1 MNLQRFLDA
10 QNPVYDQ
17 AFEEL
22 KAGRKQSHW
31 IWFVFPQHRG
41 LGCSHQAQF
50 FGLDGL
56 EEARAYQQHPVL
68 GRRLHEC
75 TTAVLR
81 HTQLSASQILGVPDD
96 LKFFSCMTLFGEAAP
111 RELVFRLA
119 LQAFFNGSK
128 DPETLRLCGLRPPA
142 PSLARPAGLPRQHL
156 QQHGGPQQVNVRLV

>member
-10 QNPVYDQ
+10 QNPVYEQ
-17 AFEEL
+17 ALEEL

-41 LGCSHQAQF
+41 LGCSQKAQF
-50 FGLDGL
+50 YGIECLD
-56 EEARAYQQHPVL
+56 EARAYQKHPVL

-81 HTQLSASQILGVPDD
+81 HTQQSASQVLGVPDD
-96 LKFFSCMTLFGEAAP
+96 LKFFSSMTLFSEAAP
-111 RELVFRLA
+111 QELVFRLA

-128 DPETLRLCGLRPPA
+128 DPETLRLCGLSSHRPGPE
-142 PSLARPAGLPRQHL
+142 RPVGTPQHNL
-156 QQHGGPQQVNVRLV
+156 SAAALSPMR

>member
-17 AFEEL
+17 ALEEL

-41 LGCSHQAQF
+41 LGSSHKAQF
-50 FGLDGL
+50 YGIECLD
-56 EEARAYQQHPVL
+56 EARAYQKHPVL

-81 HTQLSASQILGVPDD
+81 HTQQSASQILGVPDD
-96 LKFFSCMTLFGEAAP
+96 LKFFSSMTLFNEAAP
-111 RELVFRLA
+111 QEMVFRLA

-128 DPETLRLCGLRPPA
+128 DPETLRLCGLTTRKPA
-142 PSLARPAGLPRQHL
+142 TARPTGT
-156 QQHGGPQQVNVRLV
+156 PQQSLSAATLWPMR

>member
-10 QNPVYDQ
+10 QDPVYEQ
-17 AFEEL
+17 ALEEL

-41 LGCSHQAQF
+41 LGCSQKAQF
-50 FGLDGL
+50 YGIECLD
-56 EEARAYQQHPVL
+56 EARAYQKHPVL

-81 HTQLSASQILGVPDD
+81 HTQQSASQILGVPDD
-96 LKFFSCMTLFGEAAP
+96 LKFFSSMTLFSEAAP
-111 RELVFRLA
+111 QELVFLLA

-128 DPETLRLCGLRPPA
+128 DPETLRLCGLSNRRPGPE
-142 PSLARPAGLPRQHL
+142 RPAGT
-156 QQHGGPQQVNVRLV
+156 PQQNLSASTLWPMR